1 MNQQQSLAG
10 YFAGWAGGR
19 PARLAVAAVVGA
31 LAEASLAIADVL
43 GQGSLAGQFGRSTGK
58 GGEVDEPTDHKKHG
72 KIDAKRLRHDFE
84 PRH

>member
-1 MNQQQSLAG
+1 LTEPAKGSYPTRRRSSAKTLRRAQRPEQSVLYCQSLAN
-10 YFAGWAGGR
+10 GGDK
-19 PARLAVAAVVGA
+19 PKGAA
-31 LAEASLAIADVL
+31 LKIPN
-43 GQGSLAGQFGRSTGK
+43 GK